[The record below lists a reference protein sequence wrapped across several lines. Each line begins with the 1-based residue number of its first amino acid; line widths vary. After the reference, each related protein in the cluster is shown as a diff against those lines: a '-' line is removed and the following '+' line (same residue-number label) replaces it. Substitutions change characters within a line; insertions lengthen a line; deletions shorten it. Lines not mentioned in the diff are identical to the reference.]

1 MSKVFQRRALLPA
14 AIVPALMVAGCAT
27 GGDRTQA
34 MKAVATVSPT
44 ATATA
49 TAAGRPR
56 AAVESY
62 FNALKSGN
70 VDQIVGAF
78 AANAVVE
85 VDGEAT
91 AQGVRAIRGLYQQQL
106 HGATDLLSAKH
117 KIEDVRE
124 VGAEGAVV
132 RSTSKQGDA
141 NYRELFVLTKEGG
154 KWKISEFMNNQS
166 A

>member
-1 MSKVFQRRALLPA
+1 
-14 AIVPALMVAGCAT
+14 
-27 GGDRTQA
+27 
-34 MKAVATVSPT
+34 MKAVVTASPT
-44 ATATA
+44 GTASV
-49 TAAGRPR
+49 AGQPR

-70 VDQIVGAF
+70 VDQIVTAF

-91 AQGVRAIRGLYQQQL
+91 AQGIRAIRGLFQQQL

-117 KIEDVRE
+117 RIEDVRE

-141 NYRELFVLTKEGG
+141 NFRELFLLTKEGG
-154 KWKISEFMNNQS
+154 KWKIFEFVNNQS